1 MSRKIGFTKATSL
14 VAGNMLGSGVLL
26 APAILAPYG
35 NWALWG
41 WIITSIGALALAIV
55 FAKLSQWIPKNGGPY
70 SYAYEVFGPFI
81 GFQMAW
87 GYWIS
92 TWCGSASLVIG
103 TIQYLSLFTPQIS
116 TTFSI
121 LIGLSLIAFFTYINM
136 RGIGVSTSMETV
148 IVLFKTIP
156 LILISII
163 GIFFIDHVP
172 DFTTLPSLPDGVSI
186 GMMAPT
192 LLWAFIGVE
201 SATIPVAEIE
211 NPTKNIV
218 RATVCGVLITAII
231 YIASCVVITA
241 VLTPTELAASKAPF
255 VEAARKLFG
264 PIAGWIMAITGI
276 IGVAGSLNGWTLI
289 QGYVPQAAAKE
300 KLFPEFFARS
310 NRHNAPAGVW
320 VGSLCM
326 SALFLATYQESVN
339 AQINILIDLSVF
351 AMLIPYF
358 YAVIAALIIF
368 WKEKKY
374 VSEKRLLL
382 VSTALFVAIAYSA
395 SAIIFSGKDL
405 IFQGF
410 IMFLLSVPCYLLVYP
425 RTQKSSS

>member
-1 MSRKIGFTKATSL
+1 MSRKIGLTKATSL

-41 WIITSIGALALAIV
+41 WVITSVGALALAIV

-70 SYAYEVFGPFI
+70 SYAYTVFGPFV

-87 GYWIS
+87 GYWVS

-103 TIQYLSLFTPQIS
+103 TLQYLALFIPQIS
-116 TTFSI
+116 PAASMFVGI
-121 LIGLSLIAFFTYINM
+121 SLIAFFTYINM
-136 RGIGVSTSMETV
+136 RGIGVSTSIETI

-156 LILISII
+156 LMLISII
-163 GIFFIDHVP
+163 GIFFIDHMP
-172 DFTTLPSLPDGVSI
+172 DFSYLPELSDKVSL

-192 LLWAFIGVE
+192 LLWAFIGIE
-201 SATIPVAEIE
+201 SATIPAAEIE
-211 NPTKNIV
+211 NPSKNII
-218 RATVCGVLITAII
+218 RATIYGVLITATI
-231 YIASCVVITA
+231 YIASCIVITS
-241 VLTPTELAASKAPF
+241 VLTPAELAASKAPF
-255 VEAARKLFG
+255 VEVARKLFG
-264 PIAGWIMAITGI
+264 PVAGWIMAITGI

-310 NRHNAPAGVW
+310 NRYNAPSGVW
-320 VGSLCM
+320 VGSLLM
-326 SALFLATYQESVN
+326 SVLFIATYQESVN

-368 WKEKKY
+368 IKEKQY
-374 VSEKRLLL
+374 IAEQHIYLISI
-382 VSTALFVAIAYSA
+382 ALFIAIVYSA
-395 SAIIFSGKDL
+395 SAIIFSGQDL
-405 IFQGF
+405 VLQGF
-410 IMFLLSVPCYLLVYP
+410 IMFLISVPCYLLVY
-425 RTQKSSS
+425 RRSFSTQQ